1 MRITSAVR
9 LKELVQVTR
18 RGHRPVGELENL
30 RLCIAHQPDQSH
42 APASFS
48 WRRVPSNDVPP
59 CRDKDTT
66 QSMFI
71 QNSNRLIQSVALADA
86 TEVKA
91 RPRLGKFDGA
101 IFSVQFESTKA
112 DCFRALSS
120 AYCGGSRLTRR
131 A

>member
-18 RGHRPVGELENL
+18 RGHRPVDELENL
-30 RLCIAHQPDQSH
+30 RLCIALQPDQSH

-48 WRRVPSNDVPP
+48 RRRVPSNDFPP

-66 QSMFI
+66 KSMFT
-71 QNSNRLIQSVALADA
+71 QNRNRLIQSVALGDA

-101 IFSVQFESTKA
+101 IFSVQLESTKA
-112 DCFRALSS
+112 DCLQGLIECVLR
-120 AYCGGSRLTRR
+120 
-131 A
+131 